1 MALQMPNEAV
11 FGFWIQGD
19 GTPTDTG
26 FGTAETTNSD
36 FKYFPMTD
44 CGFGPVK
51 NQDVLPP
58 EIGGRALPGGA
69 FATGAWAEGTLSI
82 IPRLD
87 NRLGWILLAV
97 LGEVSTVLATT
108 VEHFIAGT
116 GGGSDTGIN
125 THIFT
130 FYSTDHHWVP
140 YCTFRR
146 WLPHTTAASSLGEVS
161 QDGRFRSMTITAAG
175 ASPLTMDLDAI
186 ARLADTGQFDFGP
199 DWDDSGEVTYDDLE
213 DFGVT
218 SCSGHFKVEGTSF
231 EVTNVSIT
239 VTNQLLPPAQAM
251 KIGSMHPIDYP
262 VLGRVVTATATIL
275 VPDYNL
281 YVSTFSGATNA
292 GVDAETTCIVYK
304 ADLDAEFKSQTY
316 ITGTEP
322 YILRVRSNLEQDNVA
337 WQVRPIRVQPNR
349 PVVLQVTASFLA
361 TAAGDP
367 IEVLLQNGQTA
378 YTVT

>member
-1 MALQMPNEAV
+1 MPLQMPNEAV

-19 GTPTDTG
+19 GTPSDTG
-26 FGTAETTNSD
+26 FGTAETTDSD
-36 FKYFPMTD
+36 FQYFPMTD

-97 LGEVSTVLATT
+97 MGEVSTVLATT
-108 VEHFIAGT
+108 VAQYIAGT
-116 GGGSDTGIN
+116 GGGSATGVN

-130 FYSTDHHWVP
+130 FYATDHHWVP

-186 ARLADTGQFDFGP
+186 ARLEQSDSDIQFEFNPAWTNID
-199 DWDDSGEVTYDDLE
+199 YDDLE

-218 SCSGHFKVEGTSF
+218 SCTGTFAIEGTSF
-231 EVTNVSIT
+231 DVTNVSIT

-251 KIGSMHPIDYP
+251 RIGSMHPIDYP

-275 VPDYNL
+275 IADYNL
-281 YVSTFSGATNA
+281 YVSTFQGALNA
-292 GVDAETTCIVYK
+292 GVSADVACTVYK
-304 ADLDAEFKSQTY
+304 ADLDAEFRSQTY
-316 ITGTEP
+316 ITGTTP
-322 YILRVRSNLEQDNVA
+322 YILRIRSSLLNDNVA

-349 PVVLQVTASFLA
+349 PIVLQVTASWLA
-361 TAAGDP
+361 TASGDP
-367 IEVLLQNGQTA
+367 IEVMLQNGQTA